1 MRGRPKENIEIKK
14 KFTRTYYDLVFVVD
28 DLIK

>member
-14 KFTRTYYDLVFVVD
+14 KFTRVYYDFPSKYLA
-28 DLIK
+28 L